1 MNGFILRERG
11 SGLFVDRWGQL
22 HSALAQAHVFPSTE
36 EADFYRLNLCSQQG
50 DYEICALNAEG
61 VPIVLC
67 QD

>member
-1 MNGFILRERG
+1 MNRFILRERG

-22 HSALAQAHVFPSTE
+22 HSALAQAHIFPTSE
-36 EADFYRLNLCSQQG
+36 EAEFYRLNLSQPG
-50 DYEICALNAEG
+50 SYEICALNAQG